1 MSSPGNAGGYRGGGT
16 GFAGR
21 YAGGGARAGAAGGAR
36 AAAAFVLTAVELN
49 RGFRVGDATVYALQR
64 VSVRV
69 PRGRLTILQ
78 GPSGSGKTT
87 LINILGALDYPSS
100 GRVEFEGRNIVDL
113 REAERDEL
121 RRRRMGFVFQSVA
134 LIGVMSAFE
143 NVDFALRVA
152 GYDDAR
158 REERARHCLSLVGL
172 RGRMDHRPGELSGGE
187 QQRVAIAR
195 AIAHEPAL
203 LFADEPTAELDTH
216 TGLQVIGLVRRLVRE
231 QGVTVVMSSHDP
243 YIIELADHV
252 VQLED
257 GRVVRRVAPGAAPA
271 RPPSAPAS
279 AARAP
284 TAPAEATERPR
295 HD

>member
-1 MSSPGNAGGYRGGGT
+1 VSSAPSLHSPFVLSAAGVRRSFRAGGS
-16 GFAGR
+16 
-21 YAGGGARAGAAGGAR
+21 
-36 AAAAFVLTAVELN
+36 
-49 RGFRVGDATVYALQR
+49 TVHALQE
-64 VSVRV
+64 VSLRV
-69 PRGRLTILQ
+69 PRARLTILQ

-100 GRVEFEGRNIVDL
+100 GRVEFEDRNIVTL
-113 REAERDEL
+113 SEGERDEL
-121 RRRRMGFVFQSVA
+121 RRRRIGFVFQSVA

-152 GYDDAR
+152 GYDEAR
-158 REERARHCLSLVGL
+158 REARAQECLSLVGL
-172 RGRMDHRPGELSGGE
+172 RGRMQHRPGELSGGE

-216 TGLQVIGLVRRLVRE
+216 TGLQVIGLVRRLVQE

-257 GRVVRRVAPGAAPA
+257 GRVVQPESEAGA
-271 RPPSAPAS
+271 RI
-279 AARAP
+279 
-284 TAPAEATERPR
+284 
-295 HD
+295 

>member
-1 MSSPGNAGGYRGGGT
+1 MSQLGHGAVRGGRHLRTSTLGHSAGRAPGSIFSSP
-16 GFAGR
+16 
-21 YAGGGARAGAAGGAR
+21 
-36 AAAAFVLTAVELN
+36 FVLTAADLT
-49 RGFRVGDATVYALQR
+49 RSFRVGGTAVYALHE
-64 VSVRV
+64 VSLRV
-69 PRGRLTILQ
+69 PRARLTILQ

-87 LINILGALDYPSS
+87 LINILGALDYPDH
-100 GRVEFEGRNIVDL
+100 GRVEFDDL
-113 REAERDEL
+113 DVVTLNEAERDEL

-152 GYDDAR
+152 GYHDAR
-158 REERARHCLSLVGL
+158 REQRARECLTLVGL
-172 RGRMDHRPGELSGGE
+172 RGRMHHRPGELSGGE

-216 TGLQVIGLVRRLVRE
+216 TGLQVIGMVRALVRE

-257 GRVVRRVAPGAAPA
+257 GRVLEPGDTDDRR
-271 RPPSAPAS
+271 
-279 AARAP
+279 
-284 TAPAEATERPR
+284 
-295 HD
+295 